1 MYSLSKDEQ
10 FNLYK
15 VCLLVVAGWKF
26 YESCEI
32 HPWSKIGVI
41 RTVKETKAYLDCY
54 EKHPSKDWYHEFSLD
69 EAYEW
74 QIRNHG

>member
-26 YESCEI
+26 YESCEF
-32 HPWSKIGVI
+32 KNGGVGEPENVNI
-41 RTVKETKAYLDCY
+41 
-54 EKHPSKDWYHEFSLD
+54 SL
-69 EAYEW
+69 AVW
-74 QIRNHG
+74 V